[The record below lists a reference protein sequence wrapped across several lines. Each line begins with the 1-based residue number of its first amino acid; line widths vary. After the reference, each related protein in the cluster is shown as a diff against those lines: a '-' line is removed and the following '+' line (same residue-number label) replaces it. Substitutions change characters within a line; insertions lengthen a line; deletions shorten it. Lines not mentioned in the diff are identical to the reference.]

1 MDFSDNF
8 FLFTAISHTKKY
20 CPFHDRKVLSIT
32 KIMKSPL
39 CDKNVA
45 LVTFCFFA
53 AILRKIVVEELLNNF
68 QVCQF
73 LLQYLTGL
81 H

>member
-8 FLFTAISHTKKY
+8 SLFTAISHTKKY
-20 CPFHDRKVLSIT
+20 CPLHDRKVLSIT

-39 CDKNVA
+39 CDKNVPS
-45 LVTFCFFA
+45 LTFCFFA

-68 QVCQF
+68 
-73 LLQYLTGL
+73 
-81 H
+81 